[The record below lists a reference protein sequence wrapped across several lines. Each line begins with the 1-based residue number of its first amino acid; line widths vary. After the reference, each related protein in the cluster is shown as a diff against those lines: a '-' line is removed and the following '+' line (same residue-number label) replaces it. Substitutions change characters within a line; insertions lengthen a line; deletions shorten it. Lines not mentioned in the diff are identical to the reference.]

1 MADERNPKD
10 GAQDLDDLTVLQ
22 RTDNANLDA
31 EEQEKQGSGDDA
43 GEDMQGFGTLHTG
56 SQRTQDE
63 VNNAIGAGAGQ
74 QSGAAAGAED
84 SESDGTDTGPSGNRN
99 SSDARTGGQQG
110 VSGDTGSDDNQNS
123 NAEGQNGLGAEGN
136 REDAGASS
144 GNEQG
149 FSGAQRTPDE
159 PDEEQ
164 ATGADQSTSGGS
176 QSGGGTEEEFLQTA
190 EAQVGPQA
198 GNDEFSLGEDSVA
211 TFSVHELLA
220 NDADGNNDIL
230 VVTAVGDAAHGIVSW
245 DPETGQVTYT
255 PDDDYNGPDSFTYT
269 VSDGN
274 GGFSTA
280 TVNLTIDPEND
291 NPVTV
296 DDVFAGSE
304 DNVMTFSAADLLA
317 NDSDVDLDNLSV
329 DSFTQPAN
337 GTLTFEDGVFTF
349 TPNENWNGET
359 SFDYTIVDG
368 QGGSA
373 TGSVSLDVAAVNDG
387 PVAVDDVFA
396 GSEDN
401 VLTFSAADL
410 LENDSD
416 VDLDSLSVDSF
427 TQPANGTLTFEDG
440 VFTFTPNENWNGE
453 TSFDYTIVDGQGG
466 SATGSTTLEIA
477 AVNDGPVAVDDVFA
491 GSEDNVLTF
500 STADLLENDSDVDLD
515 SLSVDSFTQPANGTL
530 TFEDG
535 VFTFTPNENWNG
547 ETSFDYTIVDG
558 QGGSATGS
566 TTLEIAA
573 VNDGP
578 EASADSAETGY
589 REAVTIDVLDN
600 DSDLDGDSLSISAV
614 NGLSN
619 GTVQVVDGKIV
630 YTPNDEFSGQETFSY
645 TVTDGNGGSET
656 ATVTVDVAAGTVFS
670 DEGDTVNFNEVSAE
684 DYQDGQQ
691 YASGDGDDVV
701 TLAGAAGQAE
711 HGFDGGEQFSAGA
724 GNDTVTGGDGAD
736 NIDGG
741 VGNDVITG
749 GAGGDT
755 LAGGEGDD
763 NLTGGADDDVIQ
775 GGEGSGDTANF
786 SGNRADYT
794 VISNEDGSY
803 TIIDNVAGRD
813 GTDQVWGVEN
823 FSFADGPIA
832 ADDLIPEEMFTENND
847 TVNLANADPDY
858 GTTESYDALDGDDTV
873 TGGDQNDVI
882 SGGAGND
889 NLDGGAGNDTL
900 RGDDNGN
907 TLVVRLGGESYNG
920 DPHYRIVVDGET
932 LAEGDVTWSRDT
944 VAEGSYPD
952 LSQAEYRDITVTL
965 PEGTDPSTIQ
975 IMFTNDAY
983 KRNVGDRNLIVDR
996 IVYNGEVIEAETA
1009 GNYRDGGR
1017 ERMPWGGT
1025 MAFDVSGKGNAAEAG
1040 NDTLSGGAG
1049 DDTLLGGGGD
1059 DVLNGGAGSDTIVG
1073 GAGSDTFVLSGNYED
1088 YTITENEDGSFTV
1101 TDTVDGR
1108 DGSDTISGVENFQFS
1123 DVTYT
1128 SEQLVELAGLHIVG
1142 DNNANDLNGGA
1153 GGDTIE
1159 GLRGHDEIHGGAGD
1173 DTIDGDHNNDTLYG
1187 GEGNDIIDGGND
1199 NDTLFG
1205 GEGDDHLRGG
1215 HGTDTL
1221 NGGVGN
1227 DTFYMEG
1234 RSDYDANDV
1243 LNGGDGTDTVKALND
1258 GDMTFSNFTADN
1270 SIEVVDGGNTE
1281 SRIRGDNNDNILDFS
1296 NTTFTNIGEIDGERG
1311 DDTITG
1317 TAGDD
1322 SIDGGDNDDILFG
1335 GAGSDNLYGGAHDD
1349 TLYGG
1354 DGADTLRGG
1363 HGTDTLDG
1371 GDGDDVFLMEGRS
1384 DRDAGDVLYGGAGT
1398 DTVRAENDGDMTFRN
1413 FTADNSIEV
1422 VDGGNSAS
1430 RILGDNNANTLDF
1443 SNATLNNIR
1452 EIDGG
1457 RGSDTITGSSGDDS
1471 IDGGDQSDT
1480 VYGGAGNDSIDGGAH
1495 DDTLYGGDGN
1505 DIMRGGHGT
1514 DTLIGGDGDDTFVME
1529 GRSDRDADDVL
1540 EGGAGTDTVMAGND
1554 GDLYFN
1560 DFSADNSIEVVDG
1573 GNSASQIR
1581 GDSSSNTLDFSETQ
1595 LNNIS
1600 RIDAG
1605 QGDDT
1610 VIGSAGDDSIYGGN
1624 HDDLLMGG
1632 AGNDSIDGGAH
1643 DDTLDGG
1650 AGDDILAGGHGNDLF
1665 IFRLGEGNDQI
1676 SGGDGWT
1683 DTVRVEGAEGAPGEA
1698 ESGWTLHLDEGE
1710 ILEQGVDEDG
1720 KEYIRLT
1727 EDASGHFE
1735 TTEGESVEFTGV
1747 ERFEW

>member
-1 MADERNPKD
+1 M
-10 GAQDLDDLTVLQ
+10 
-22 RTDNANLDA
+22 
-31 EEQEKQGSGDDA
+31 DDA
-43 GEDMQGFGTLHTG
+43 
-56 SQRTQDE
+56 
-63 VNNAIGAGAGQ
+63 
-74 QSGAAAGAED
+74 
-84 SESDGTDTGPSGNRN
+84 
-99 SSDARTGGQQG
+99 
-110 VSGDTGSDDNQNS
+110 
-123 NAEGQNGLGAEGN
+123 
-136 REDAGASS
+136 
-144 GNEQG
+144 
-149 FSGAQRTPDE
+149 FS
-159 PDEEQ
+159 
-164 ATGADQSTSGGS
+164 
-176 QSGGGTEEEFLQTA
+176 
-190 EAQVGPQA
+190 
-198 GNDEFSLGEDSVA
+198 
-211 TFSVHELLA
+211 
-220 NDADGNNDIL
+220 
-230 VVTAVGDAAHGIVSW
+230 
-245 DPETGQVTYT
+245 
-255 PDDDYNGPDSFTYT
+255 
-269 VSDGN
+269 
-274 GGFSTA
+274 
-280 TVNLTIDPEND
+280 
-291 NPVTV
+291 
-296 DDVFAGSE
+296 
-304 DNVMTFSAADLLA
+304 
-317 NDSDVDLDNLSV
+317 
-329 DSFTQPAN
+329 
-337 GTLTFEDGVFTF
+337 
-349 TPNENWNGET
+349 
-359 SFDYTIVDG
+359 
-368 QGGSA
+368 
-373 TGSVSLDVAAVNDG
+373 
-387 PVAVDDVFA
+387 

-427 TQPANGTLTFEDG
+427 TQPE
-440 VFTFTPNENWNGE
+440 
-453 TSFDYTIVDGQGG
+453 
-466 SATGSTTLEIA
+466 
-477 AVNDGPVAVDDVFA
+477 
-491 GSEDNVLTF
+491 
-500 STADLLENDSDVDLD
+500 
-515 SLSVDSFTQPANGTL
+515 NGTL

-578 EASADSAETGY
+578 EASADSADTGY

-600 DSDLDGDSLSISAV
+600 DSDLDGDSLSIGAV
-614 NGLSN
+614 SGLSN
-619 GTVQVVDGKIV
+619 GTVQIVDGKIV

-645 TVTDGNGGSET
+645 TVTDGNGGSQT
-656 ATVTVDVAAGTVFS
+656 ATVTVDVAAGTVFT

-684 DYQDGQQ
+684 NYQDGQQ

-741 VGNDVITG
+741 ADNDVITG
-749 GAGGDT
+749 GGGADT
-755 LAGGEGDD
+755 LAGGDGDD

-775 GGEGSGDTANF
+775 GGDGTGDTVNF

-823 FSFADGPIA
+823 FSFADGAIA
-832 ADDLIPEEMFTENND
+832 TDDLIPEEMFTDNND

-873 TGGDQNDVI
+873 TGGNQNDVI

-889 NLDGGAGNDTL
+889 NLNGGAGNDTL
-900 RGDDNGN
+900 QGDGNGN

-944 VAEGSYPD
+944 VADGAYPD
-952 LSQAEYRDITVTL
+952 LSQAEYRDITVNL

-975 IMFTNDAY
+975 IVFSNDAY
-983 KRNVGDRNLIVDR
+983 RRGVGDRNLIVDR
-996 IVYNGEVIEAETA
+996 IVYNGETIEAETA
-1009 GNYRDGGR
+1009 GDYRDGGR

-1025 MAFDVSGKGNAAEAG
+1025 MEFDVSGKGSSSEAG
-1040 NDTLSGGAG
+1040 NDTLIGGAG
-1049 DDTLLGGGGD
+1049 DDTLLGGGG
-1059 DVLNGGAGSDTIVG
+1059 
-1073 GAGSDTFVLSGNYED
+1073 
-1088 YTITENEDGSFTV
+1088 
-1101 TDTVDGR
+1101 
-1108 DGSDTISGVENFQFS
+1108 
-1123 DVTYT
+1123 
-1128 SEQLVELAGLHIVG
+1128 
-1142 DNNANDLNGGA
+1142 
-1153 GGDTIE
+1153 
-1159 GLRGHDEIHGGAGD
+1159 
-1173 DTIDGDHNNDTLYG
+1173 
-1187 GEGNDIIDGGND
+1187 NDIMDGGND
-1199 NDTLFG
+1199 NDTLSG

-1215 HGTDTL
+1215 QGTDTL
-1221 NGGVGN
+1221 DGGVGN

-1234 RSDYDANDV
+1234 RASDDANDV
-1243 LNGGDGTDTVKALND
+1243 LNGGEGTDTVKALND

-1270 SIEVVDGGNTE
+1270 SIEIVDGGSTE
-1281 SRIRGDNNDNILDFS
+1281 SRILGDNNDNILDFS
-1296 NTTFTNIGEIDGERG
+1296 NTTLTNIGEIDGERG

-1317 TAGDD
+1317 SAGDD

-1363 HGTDTLDG
+1363 HGTDTLYG
-1371 GDGDDVFLMEGRS
+1371 GDGDDVFVMEGRS
-1384 DRDAGDVLYGGAGT
+1384 DRDASDVLNGGEGT

-1430 RILGDNNANTLDF
+1430 RILGDNQGNNLDF

-1457 RGSDTITGSSGDDS
+1457 RGDDTITGSAGDDS

-1480 VYGGAGNDSIDGGAH
+1480 VYGGAGNDTIDGGAH

-1505 DIMRGGHGT
+1505 DVMRGGHGT
-1514 DTLIGGDGDDTFVME
+1514 DTLVGGDGDDTFIME

-1581 GDSSSNTLDFSETQ
+1581 GDSGSNTLDFSETQ

-1600 RIDAG
+1600 EIDAG

-1624 HDDLLMGG
+1624 HNDVLMGG
-1632 AGNDSIDGGAH
+1632 AGNDTIDGGAH

-1650 AGDDILAGGHGNDLF
+1650 AGDDILVGGHGNDLF

-1683 DTVRVEGAEGAPGEA
+1683 DTVRVEGAEGAPGEE

-1710 ILEQGVDEDG
+1710 ILEQGVDADG